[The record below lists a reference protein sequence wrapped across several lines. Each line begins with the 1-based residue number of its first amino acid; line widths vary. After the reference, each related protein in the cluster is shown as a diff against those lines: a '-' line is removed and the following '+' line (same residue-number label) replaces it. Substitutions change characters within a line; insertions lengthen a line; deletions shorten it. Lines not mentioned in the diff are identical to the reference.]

1 MDRRID
7 WHKDWLTEGL
17 TDRRIDW
24 QKDWLTEGLINRR
37 IDWQKDWRTEGL
49 TDRRIYWQKDL
60 LTEGLIDRRIDWWF
74 DKQRG
79 QKLPAEYLFLSVV
92 DFVSQ
97 PGADNQGACLW
108 HVNVEIDFISH

>member
-24 QKDWLTEGLINRR
+24 QKDWLPEGLVDIRIN
-37 IDWQKDWRTEGL
+37 WQKDWL
-49 TDRRIYWQKDL
+49 TK
-60 LTEGLIDRRIDWWF
+60 GLIDGLT
-74 DKQRG
+74 KQRG